1 MATKSVIEIDIL
13 DEKFQNFAKE
23 FDRLKKAVKDM
34 PKDWQSMGAA
44 GAKGATAIAKEI
56 EKAEKKQ
63 KDFNKAVRDGGEA
76 LKLAARTSAN
86 IAMSMASAAVSA
98 AKWIAF
104 GAIGSG
110 FGLGGIAANASDV
123 RRQAMGYGVS
133 TGQLRASLTHLTP
146 LVDPESL
153 LTNVTALQRQVGG
166 SAILGRIAPGTN
178 LNKNPAE
185 LLPDLIEG
193 ALRVYRGAGRN
204 WDLAKTTLEPAGFD
218 IQTMVR
224 LDAENAKNL
233 QRILEDTRKAGKNL
247 AVTDEDSIA
256 WQRFWV
262 QIKESGQ
269 LIEVAFIKNLKV
281 LTPALEQL
289 SKSVA
294 TAVDSFLKN
303 ENFANWIDTAS
314 KKIKEFG
321 EYLGG
326 DKFKTDVDTFLIAL
340 QRLGEAAYAT
350 AQFLGL
356 IDKSPEQKDTERKN
370 ASDIEI
376 LQRDIN
382 KDIVSP
388 IKSIPS
394 RTHLFNPAF
403 NKKLADVDPELANTR
418 TLQKDTN
425 KDNNKDIVNPIQSI
439 PSRVQMFNPAINKK
453 LAGVDPELAAAIQ
466 TAGFTPIS
474 GVRDE
479 KWAKENAAF
488 KIGNSYYTK
497 QGRPI
502 AMTDSKHLTGTAV
515 DVDPAQVSKG
525 SFVELQAYLARYNL
539 RALAETDRNHLEL
552 IKHGVWQNKTEVE
565 VCTAAGADLYISG
578 AQGNG
583 AILRK

>member
-1 MATKSVIEIDIL
+1 MTKSVIEIDIL

-76 LKLAARTSAN
+76 LKSAARTSAN
-86 IAMSMASAAVSA
+86 IAMSMASAAASA

-110 FGLGGIAANASDV
+110 FGLGGVAANASDV
-123 RRQAMGYGVS
+123 RRQAMGYGIS
-133 TGQLRASLTHLTP
+133 TGQLRASLTHLAP
-146 LVDPESL
+146 LVDPEGL
-153 LTNVTALQRQVGG
+153 LANVTALQRQVGG

-178 LNKNPAE
+178 LSKNPAE

-326 DKFKTDVDTFLIAL
+326 DKFKTDVDTFLTAL

-394 RTHLFNPAF
+394 RTHLFNPA
-403 NKKLADVDPELANTR
+403 
-418 TLQKDTN
+418 
-425 KDNNKDIVNPIQSI
+425 
-439 PSRVQMFNPAINKK
+439 INKK

-466 TAGFTPIS
+466 AAGYTPIS

-479 KWAKENAAF
+479 KWAEENAAF

-502 AMTDSKHLTGTAV
+502 AMTGSKHLTGTAV
-515 DVDPAQVSKG
+515 DVDPDQVSKG

-539 RALAETDRNHLEL
+539 RALAENDRNHLEL

>member
-23 FDRLKKAVKDM
+23 FERLKKAVKDM

-44 GAKGATAIAKEI
+44 GSKGAAAISKEI

-76 LKLAARTSAN
+76 LKSAARTSAN
-86 IAMSMASAAVSA
+86 IAMSMASAAASA

-110 FGLGGIAANASDV
+110 FGLGGVAANASDV
-123 RRQAMGYGVS
+123 RRQAMGYGIS
-133 TGQLRASLTHLTP
+133 TGQLRASLTHLAP
-146 LVDPESL
+146 LVDPEGL
-153 LTNVTALQRQVGG
+153 LANVTALQRQVGG

-178 LNKNPAE
+178 LSKNPAE

-326 DKFKTDVDTFLIAL
+326 DKFKTDVDTFLTAL

-394 RTHLFNPAF
+394 RTHLFNPA
-403 NKKLADVDPELANTR
+403 
-418 TLQKDTN
+418 
-425 KDNNKDIVNPIQSI
+425 
-439 PSRVQMFNPAINKK
+439 INKK

-502 AMTDSKHLTGTAV
+502 AMTGSKHLTGTAV
-515 DVDPAQVSKG
+515 DVDPDQVSKG

-539 RALAETDRNHLEL
+539 RALAENDRNHLEL